1 MSSPILE
8 MPILETP
15 ILEIPILEMRG
26 VSKSFFGIK
35 ALHNVDLTVY
45 AGEIHAL
52 MGENGAGKSTL
63 MKILSGAYTPD
74 PGGEIRIEG
83 RPARID
89 GPLGGRAAGI
99 SIIYQELSLAPNLS
113 VAENIYLGREVSR
126 TGFLA
131 RGLMRAGVGPMLE
144 RLGAD
149 FTPQTLVGHL
159 SMGQRQLVEIARAL
173 HARSKILIMDEPTTA
188 LSAGESERLFA
199 LIRQLRAEGLAIIY
213 ISHRMDEVYALGDRV
228 TVLRDGRLVGSLDKP
243 EIRADTIVRMMV
255 GRDVS
260 SFYKKDHDPQAR
272 RGPPVLA
279 AVDIADGRR
288 VKGCSLTVHAGEV
301 VGLAGLIGAGRTEL
315 AHLIIGAS
323 PMTSGHLKL
332 EGRTVTIRTPGEAL
346 DAGIAYLTEDRR
358 ALGLFLDM
366 SCLDNINLAVLGK
379 DARLGYILDRNKA
392 RDRANSAFATLGI
405 RAANVGV
412 TAGGLSGGNQ
422 QKVLLSRL
430 LAATPK
436 VLILDEPTR
445 GVDVGAKSEI
455 YSIIDN
461 SAKSGAA
468 ILVIS
473 SDLPEIIGICDRVL
487 VMRTGRIA
495 GEITR
500 GATSPLNQEDIM
512 ALATGTEQLD
522 AS

>member
-1 MSSPILE
+1 MSD
-8 MPILETP
+8 
-15 ILEIPILEMRG
+15 PILEMRG

-35 ALHNVDLTVY
+35 ALRQVDLTVY

-63 MKILSGAYTPD
+63 MKILSGAYRPD
-74 PGGEIRIEG
+74 SGGEIRIEG
-83 RPARID
+83 KPARIE

-113 VAENIYLGREVSR
+113 VAENIYLGREISHLGLLAKGTMR
-126 TGFLA
+126 T
-131 RGLMRAGVGPMLE
+131 GVGPMLE

-149 FTPQTLVGHL
+149 FTPSTLVAHL

-173 HARSKILIMDEPTTA
+173 HASSKILIMDEPTTA
-188 LSAGESERLFA
+188 LSAGESERLFS
-199 LIRQLRAEGLAIIY
+199 LIRQLRSEGLAIIY

-243 EIRADTIVRMMV
+243 EIRADTIVRLMV
-255 GRDVS
+255 GREVS
-260 SFYKKDHDPQAR
+260 SFYKKDHDPQA
-272 RGPPVLA
+272 GQGAPILA
-279 AVDIADGRR
+279 AVDMADGRR
-288 VKGCSLTVHAGEV
+288 VKGCSLTVRAGEV

-323 PMTSGHLKL
+323 PKTSGHIEL
-332 EGRTVTIRTPGEAL
+332 EGRTVDIRTPGEAL
-346 DAGIAYLTEDRR
+346 DAGIAYLTEDRK

-366 SCLDNINLAVLGK
+366 SCLDNINLAVLGR
-379 DARLGYILDRNKA
+379 DAKLGFVLDREKA
-392 RDRANSAFATLGI
+392 RDRANRAFAALGI

-412 TAGGLSGGNQ
+412 TAGGLSGVNQ
-422 QKVLLSRL
+422 QKLLLSRL
-430 LAATPK
+430 LATTPK

-461 SAKSGAA
+461 LAKAGTA

-473 SDLPEIIGICDRVL
+473 SDLPEIIGICDRVI
-487 VMRTGRIA
+487 VMRAGHIA
-495 GEITR
+495 GEIKRTE
-500 GATSPLNQEDIM
+500 TSLLNQEDIM
-512 ALATGTEQLD
+512 ALATGMEQLD

>member
-1 MSSPILE
+1 MTE
-8 MPILETP
+8 
-15 ILEIPILEMRG
+15 PILEMRG

-35 ALHNVDLTVY
+35 ALRAVDLTVY

-63 MKILSGAYTPD
+63 MKILSGAYRPD

-83 RPARID
+83 KPARIE

-99 SIIYQELSLAPNLS
+99 SIIYQELSLAPNLT

-126 TGFLA
+126 SGLLA
-131 RGLMRAGVGPMLE
+131 RGAMRDGVGPILD

-149 FTPQTLVGHL
+149 FSPSTLVAHL

-188 LSAGESERLFA
+188 LTAHESERLFA

-228 TVLRDGRLVGSLDKP
+228 TVLRDGRLVGSLDKG

-260 SFYKKDHDPQAR
+260 SFYKKEHDPQAR
-272 RGPPVLA
+272 PGAPVLA
-279 AVDIADGRR
+279 AVDMGDGQR

-315 AHLIIGAS
+315 AELIIGAT
-323 PMTSGHLKL
+323 PKTSGHLEL
-332 EGRTVTIRTPGEAL
+332 EGRTVEIRTPGEAL
-346 DAGIAYLTEDRR
+346 EAGIAYLTEDRK

-366 SCLDNINLAVLGK
+366 SCLDNINLAVLGR
-379 DARLGYILDRNKA
+379 DARLGFWLDRDKA
-392 RDRANSAFATLGI
+392 RERADRAFAGLSI
-405 RAANVGV
+405 RAANVNV
-412 TAGGLSGGNQ
+412 PAGGLSGGNQ

-461 SAKSGAA
+461 LAKAGTA

-473 SDLPEIIGICDRVL
+473 SDLPEIIGICDRVI
-487 VMRTGRIA
+487 VMRVGHIA
-495 GEITR
+495 GEIRRT
-500 GATSPLNQEDIM
+500 ATAPLDQEKIM
-512 ALATGTEQLD
+512 ALATGTEQID
-522 AS
+522 A